1 MTGPQGRSEPQQAK
15 SNIFLSSKNILF
27 FSVSLSLLK
36 IERNM
41 SHVTPTRSPLAMTPN
56 PRVSKYSDSADER
69 SITLVSLLTLPT
81 HRQTPLSYEHAWALA
96 VFTRTEPPMA
106 YFPIRTPRSPPL
118 RTGRGCSLHPHV
130 GSRADGLEPAFCLLI
145 NDRRLAP

>member
-1 MTGPQGRSEPQQAK
+1 
-15 SNIFLSSKNILF
+15 
-27 FSVSLSLLK
+27 
-36 IERNM
+36 
-41 SHVTPTRSPLAMTPN
+41 MTPN